1 MVKVPL
7 DNFNACDDFFVLAIK
22 CHILSAAMKMMSMDN
37 PEAQPAETCIADP
50 VNVWMLSKGERRK
63 LLQIVATSIAEK
75 FVDTNFHSYEDPAHT
90 DKVNLHARHLLAL
103 GCFYLEFSDA
113 IREGDGD
120 RVLRCWR
127 YMLPMFISSG
137 RKNYAIEALNLL
149 VQHDFSLP
157 PRQAAELIWGRF
169 INTTGLPGRNIPND
183 LHMEHLNRSVKTAIQ
198 NLGPNKTEAGITKV
212 EKILRVLVPLLHK
225 FDLENGVSKVSG
237 HHSKPGEDKDIRII
251 LENLSSSFDVI
262 PNREY
267 RSFHNPTDPLHARSS
282 QDIEKWVVGHIKK
295 KK

>member
-1 MVKVPL
+1 MVSTFYPSSKTHGEINRSRLQEKNSLTSVTMTL
-7 DNFNACDDFFVLAIK
+7 TLA
-22 CHILSAAMKMMSMDN
+22 
-37 PEAQPAETCIADP
+37 T
-50 VNVWMLSKGERRK
+50 
-63 LLQIVATSIAEK
+63 
-75 FVDTNFHSYEDPAHT
+75 
-90 DKVNLHARHLLAL
+90 
-103 GCFYLEFSDA
+103 
-113 IREGDGD
+113 
-120 RVLRCWR
+120 
-127 YMLPMFISSG
+127 
-137 RKNYAIEALNLL
+137 
-149 VQHDFSLP
+149 DFSLP

-198 NLGPNKTEAGITKV
+198 NLGPNKTEEGITKV
-212 EKILRVLVPLLHK
+212 GKILRVLVPLLHK

-251 LENLSSSFDVI
+251 LENRSSSFDVI
-262 PNREY
+262 PNPEY